1 MSDEQKVGEYYLP
14 NLEKLDRAV
23 NGTVVSGGKK
33 QGGVGLDATDE
44 QILVEYDK
52 LGGLI
57 LKGGLKV
64 KSGCFYDIE
73 EKKGFETPEPVFEVS
88 IDESIVDVT
97 EDEAKGLQA
106 VQKKKEELKAKAKSK
121 PKGKKLRR
129 KKKEVKEEPKD
140 E

>member
-1 MSDEQKVGEYYLP
+1 MKVGIYECP
-14 NLEKLDRAV
+14 NDEKLDRAI
-23 NGTVVSGGKK
+23 NGVVVSGGKK
-33 QGGVGLDATDE
+33 TPGVGLDATDE
-44 QILVEYDK
+44 QILVAYDK

-57 LKGGLKV
+57 LKDGLKV

-73 EKKGFETPEPVFEVS
+73 EKKAFDKPEPVYEVS
-88 IDESIVDVT
+88 IDEALVEVT

-106 VQKKKEELKAKAKSK
+106 VQKKKEELKAKAKGN